1 LEYILNVTLGSDPFI
16 ANAETIIGLIL
27 SGDSRGEEMLY
38 SVLTKGL
45 RYLAIRKVGYEQAD
59 ECVHD
64 TFIALTAKIKGGALR
79 EPAALL
85 KYARV
90 ILERKIGLIYDER
103 RKCPNDVDFDMIAA
117 TRSDESPSS
126 YEDLEM
132 AMKAKLMK
140 QGLACLQASER
151 EILVRFYIREQ
162 SQEQIRN
169 EMSLTETQYRLLKS
183 RSKQKLTRH
192 ASSLMNSVQPQPG
205 SSYALAS

>member
-1 LEYILNVTLGSDPFI
+1 LNVTLGSSEPFV
-16 ANAETIIGLIL
+16 ANAETVIGLIL

-38 SVLTKGL
+38 SALTKGL

-64 TFIALTAKIKGGALR
+64 TFIALMEKIKGGALR

-103 RKCPNDVDFDMIAA
+103 RRCPNDVDFDTIAA
-117 TRSDESPSS
+117 TRSDEAPSS
-126 YEDLEM
+126 YLDLET
-132 AMKAKLMK
+132 ALKAKLMK
-140 QGLACLQASER
+140 QALACLQTRER
-151 EILVRFYIREQ
+151 EILLRFYIQEQ
-162 SQEQIRN
+162 TQEQIRN

-183 RSKQKLTRH
+183 RSKQKLTRY
-192 ASSLMNSVQPQPG
+192 ASSFMNGVEPQPG

>member
-1 LEYILNVTLGSDPFI
+1 LNVTIGSEPFV

-27 SGDSRGEEMLY
+27 SGDSRGEEILY
-38 SVLTKGL
+38 SALTKGL

-64 TFIALTAKIKGGALR
+64 TFIALMGKIKAGALR

-103 RKCPNDVDFDMIAA
+103 RRCASDVDFDTITA
-117 TRSDESPSS
+117 TRCDEAPSS
-126 YEDLEM
+126 YQNLET

-140 QGLACLQASER
+140 QALGSLQTRER
-151 EILVRFYIREQ
+151 EILLRFYIQEQ
-162 SQEQIRN
+162 TQEQIRA
-169 EMSLTETQYRLLKS
+169 EMNLTETQYRLLKS
-183 RSKQKLTRH
+183 RSKQKLTGY
-192 ASSLMNSVQPQPG
+192 ASSFMNGVAPQPG
-205 SSYALAS
+205 PSYALAS